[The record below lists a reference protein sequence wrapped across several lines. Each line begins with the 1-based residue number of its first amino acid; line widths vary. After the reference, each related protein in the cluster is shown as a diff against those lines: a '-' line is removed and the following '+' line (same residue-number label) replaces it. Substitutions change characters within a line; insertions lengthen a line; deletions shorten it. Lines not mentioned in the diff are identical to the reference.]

1 MVEPYRF
8 FNKPKSITK
17 IIRKMPEVKFSLLVM
32 CTTFIAITLGMYY
45 YKIYTCTSGTMDTE
59 KWNPDKCFVYPEK
72 SDDDDDDD
80 YDDDEEDENDTQDIN
95 ETCDPLTEYN
105 NMYGRCRSKNENI
118 QNRQCDDVNT
128 RKACKDLKDTSGN
141 DLCTF
146 TYLEADPADER
157 TYLKR
162 EFREDDTLDGYIFCG
177 KCIAKEPGFDCDRY
191 TDKEDKCLS
200 NSKCKWSHNN
210 KCRGYWYEPI
220 IMSEGENQNTCQK
233 QAGMVIE
240 KFKQETT
247 PNTLKSRCPKSETGY
262 NLVLKKTP
270 QKYNTVWKFCNYN
283 ASNIGEANENE
294 KCWHEQEMD
303 AQILEYVQG
312 SEKDKDNIM
321 SDYPWS
327 ETHAKDGYT
336 RRKRCKSDCE
346 EKLYEDTCVCEDDD
360 DGKNIC
366 NRVQTWGVAIPRMDV
381 GDDPDDEGNN
391 CTFEGSGLK
400 DSEIEEKSRLQGY
413 AWQKIE
419 SGCGTDEEDT
429 DYMETP
435 STFDSTP
442 VSPSPPPTH
451 HCVIHEDALTNYL
464 NIPGRTIDRWNMF
477 YDSSILP
484 SCTMKNNPAWDI
496 DDDERKKECES
507 TTLNDNHSWPLCQWE
522 AI

>member
-8 FNKPKSITK
+8 FNKPKPITK

-59 KWNPDKCFVYPEK
+59 EWNPDKCFIYPEK
-72 SDDDDDDD
+72 SDDDDDDVE
-80 YDDDEEDENDTQDIN
+80 YDDEEDENDTQDIN
-95 ETCDPLTEYN
+95 ETCVPLTEYN

-162 EFREDDTLDGYIFCG
+162 EFREGDTLDSYVFCG
-177 KCIAKEPGFDCDRY
+177 KCIAKEIGFDCDRY
-191 TDKEDKCLS
+191 TDKKDKCLS
-200 NSKCKWSHNN
+200 NSKCKWSPNDM
-210 KCRGYWYEPI
+210 CRGNWYEPK

-247 PNTLKSRCPKSETGY
+247 PNTLKSRCPKSKTGY
-262 NLVLKKTP
+262 NMVLKKTP
-270 QKYNTVWKFCNYN
+270 QKYDMLFKICNYN
-283 ASNIGEANENE
+283 ASNIDEANSGDFD
-294 KCWHEQEMD
+294 CWYNQEMD
-303 AQILEYVQG
+303 AQILEWVEG

-321 SDYPWS
+321 SEYPWS

-346 EKLYEDTCVCEDDD
+346 EIIHEDTCICEEDDSS
-360 DGKNIC
+360 GKNIC
-366 NRVQTWGVAIPRMDV
+366 NRVRYSGVAIPRMDV
-381 GDDPDDEGNN
+381 GNEKGKNCDFTGLDLSDSDKDER
-391 CTFEGSGLK
+391 
-400 DSEIEEKSRLQGY
+400 SRWQGY
-413 AWQKIE
+413 TWQRIVE
-419 SGCGTDEEDT
+419 SCDEDGK
-429 DYMETP
+429 DFIETP

-442 VSPSPPPTH
+442 PPPPPPPTH
-451 HCVIHEDALTNYL
+451 QCVTRDEWVGRFGTEAESCVMYGKGFENEPVAQKEGCLNSQFTKETWIEDGNVYSDRRYL
-464 NIPGRTIDRWNMF
+464 CKWAPI
-477 YDSSILP
+477 
-484 SCTMKNNPAWDI
+484 
-496 DDDERKKECES
+496 
-507 TTLNDNHSWPLCQWE
+507 
-522 AI
+522 